1 MEKTIENVKSNFN
14 SIRTG
19 RANPAILDK
28 VEVESC
34 LQFLVFLMENKMSQ
48 SLRLGV
54 CVCICKY
61 ILDLM
66 SFD

>member
-34 LQFLVFLMENKMSQ
+34 LRFLVFLMENKMSQ
-48 SLRLGV
+48 PLRRV
-54 CVCICKY
+54 ACVFVNISW
-61 ILDLM
+61 IL
-66 SFD
+66 

>member
-1 MEKTIENVKSNFN
+1 MEKTIDSVKSNFN

-28 VEVESC
+28 VEVKSC

-48 SLRLGV
+48 SLRHFVSV
-54 CVCICKY
+54 CVFVNI
-61 ILDLM
+61 
-66 SFD
+66 S